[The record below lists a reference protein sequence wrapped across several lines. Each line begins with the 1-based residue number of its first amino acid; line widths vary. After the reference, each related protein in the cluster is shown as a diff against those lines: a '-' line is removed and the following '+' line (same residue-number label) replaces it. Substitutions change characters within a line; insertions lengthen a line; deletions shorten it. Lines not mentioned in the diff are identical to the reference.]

1 MPVDKLSDQHFDV
14 VVVGGGLVG
23 LSCALA
29 LNRQGMTVA
38 LVESRPRPQ
47 SVPDDATWDAR
58 IYAISPANATWLAA
72 MGVWQRLDR
81 QRFCPIAQMQIFGDT
96 DAGFLQFDATEAHI
110 DQLGFIIESGRLETA
125 LWAALDDSGVEV
137 IDGVT
142 PVAAGFDAEQ
152 PQLQLSDQRRLGAA
166 LMVAADGAASWLRRE
181 AGIAVQTHD
190 YAQMGVVANFDTGLA
205 HGGTAFQWFS
215 AEGVLAWLPL
225 PGNRISIVWSAQEQ
239 LARELLAQDALSF
252 TERVAQ
258 KGGMKLGKLKLL
270 TAAQAFPLRQ
280 QRADALVRPGLALVG
295 DAAHTVHPLAGQGVN
310 LGFRDVK
317 TLAEVLAGRYHPQ
330 SFGDLM
336 LLRRYE
342 RARKTDMMAMQSVT
356 RGLSELF
363 AHSQPLVRSVRNW
376 GLRLTNQHTH
386 IKKLLMQQA
395 TG

>member
-38 LVESRPRPQ
+38 LVESRLRPQ
-47 SVPDDATWDAR
+47 SVADDATWDAR
-58 IYAISPANATWLAA
+58 IYAISPANAAWLAA

-81 QRFCPIAQMQIFGDT
+81 QRFCPMAQMQIFGDT

-110 DQLGFIIESGRLETA
+110 DQLGFIIESGRLEVA

-137 IDGVT
+137 IDGVK
-142 PVAAGFDAEQ
+142 PVAARFASAQ
-152 PQLQLSDQRRLGAA
+152 SALQLSDQRWLGTN
-166 LMVAADGAASWLRRE
+166 LLVAADGAASWLRRE
-181 AGIAVQTHD
+181 AGIGVQTHD
-190 YAQMGVVANFDTGLA
+190 YEQMGVVANFQTALA
-205 HGGTAFQWFS
+205 HHEIAFQWFS

-239 LARELLAQDALSF
+239 LARELLALDALSF
-252 TERVAQ
+252 TERVAH
-258 KGGMKLGKLKLL
+258 KGGMKLGDLKLL

-280 QRADALVRPGLALVG
+280 QRADALVRPGLALIG

-317 TLAEVLAGRYHPQ
+317 TLAATLSSRSHSQ
-330 SFGDLM
+330 SSGDLM

-342 RARKTDMMAMQSVT
+342 RARKTDMMAMQAVT
-356 RGLSELF
+356 RSLSELF
-363 AHSQPLVRSVRNW
+363 SHSQPLVRRVRNW
-376 GLRLTNQHTH
+376 GLRLTNQHAQ
-386 IKKLLMQQA
+386 IKNLLMQQA
-395 TG
+395 IR